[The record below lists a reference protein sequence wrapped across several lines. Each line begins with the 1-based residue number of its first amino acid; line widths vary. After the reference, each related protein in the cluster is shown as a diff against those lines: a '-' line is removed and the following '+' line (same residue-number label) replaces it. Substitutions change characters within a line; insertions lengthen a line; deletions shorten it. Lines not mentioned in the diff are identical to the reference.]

1 MKIEI
6 DLKYK
11 YIFIIKGFKKKFI
24 NILKL
29 NLNVLD
35 ICILNDE
42 VLKFKSEFFLIKI
55 IDNFCFVY
63 VWVWY
68 RKILSVEFFFYY
80 F

>member
-1 MKIEI
+1 MKI

-11 YIFIIKGFKKKFI
+11 YIYIIKGFIKKFKNI

-35 ICILNDE
+35 ILNDE
-42 VLKFKSEFFLIKI
+42 VLYFKSEFFLIKI
-55 IDNFCFVY
+55 IDYFCFVY